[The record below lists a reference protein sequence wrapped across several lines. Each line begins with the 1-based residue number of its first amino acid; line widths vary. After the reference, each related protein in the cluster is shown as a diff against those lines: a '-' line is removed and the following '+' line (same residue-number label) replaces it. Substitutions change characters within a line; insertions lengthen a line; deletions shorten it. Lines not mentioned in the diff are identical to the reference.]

1 MKTEPLINQ
10 EALQHHKHK
19 GLRQSFSYWDSLAQE
34 HAIAFTVAKMM
45 DNDLLGETHAAVE
58 AALANGTDFR
68 EFKNRLKPYLMS
80 RGWWGQQVMGD
91 PLTGEIKKVQLG
103 SLRRLR
109 IIYHTNLHS
118 AYAAGQWRRIQE
130 TKDLLPYLQ
139 YMPSEAKEP
148 RDAHRRYYGLVRP
161 VDDPIW
167 QVIFPPNGYGCLCWV
182 KQLTEKEAKSIG
194 ISPKIKLQYEE
205 VINKRIGE
213 VLKAPIGIHPSFTHN
228 HDRLSAMQTLYA
240 EKLKAWSHIPEAQKS
255 ARKAAFEADLNRY
268 MLDLVNQP
276 DFNSMVPTV
285 VGADF
290 ARRFEELAAQVN
302 ASRSG
307 KGSTEEL
314 RNLQRKL
321 SRDQWWVAAT
331 ISADVQKQLGSNT
344 ALVYLSDQSVIKELY
359 KHTEIPLN
367 SLLSMLRDTHLLIK
381 NAVAIIKENKENHI
395 MYFLGEASSDSKEKG
410 KKVYRASIKM
420 TQDRQELYINTI
432 FISNAG
438 QMENKIKE
446 ALQEG
451 RLLLDNRKR
460 KH

>member
-1 MKTEPLINQ
+1 MNTDVLINQ

-167 QVIFPPNGYGCLCWV
+167 QVIFPPNGYGCKCWV

-205 VINKRIGE
+205 VINKRTGE

-290 ARRFEELAAQVN
+290 ARRFETLAAQVKA
-302 ASRSG
+302 ASGNRSN
-307 KGSTEEL
+307 SMEL
-314 RNLQRKL
+314 RKKL
-321 SRDQWWVAAT
+321 ANKQSWVVAT
-331 ISADVQKQLGSNT
+331 ISPKIQDQLQVNT
-344 ALVYLSDQSVIKELY
+344 ALVQLSEDSLVKIIAHHPEQATVDLIRDAASILANATKIEVEDGQFAIYYLVGERGYKAVVKATKDKKELFLTAIF
-359 KHTEIPLN
+359 KHE
-367 SLLSMLRDTHLLIK
+367 
-381 NAVAIIKENKENHI
+381 
-395 MYFLGEASSDSKEKG
+395 SK
-410 KKVYRASIKM
+410 KK
-420 TQDRQELYINTI
+420 
-432 FISNAG
+432 
-438 QMENKIKE
+438 
-446 ALQEG
+446 
-451 RLLLDNRKR
+451 
-460 KH
+460 